1 MNSHGAP
8 KYFPFTEKEKKNY
21 LKNGFGNKKKNN
33 KKILY
38 RKEALSLKSI

>member
-21 LKNGFGNKKKNN
+21 LKNGFGNKKKTIRKYHIV
-33 KKILY
+33 KKHY
-38 RKEALSLKSI
+38 P